1 MEALIPQQAKNP
13 TGRRTLRATPR
24 PLAIV
29 AIIIA
34 AVAVGVAFGSY
45 YSLCRGSPQKTAS
58 ICSDPY
64 STESHI
70 YNPDRLVVYK
80 DCQTLSGT
88 VDRVIVEADGDY
100 YIRLGLD
107 TPYQN
112 LTNSVNDSD

>member
-70 YNPDRLVVYK
+70 YNPDRLVVYR
-80 DCQTLSGT
+80 DCHRPFQGSWTGLLLRLT
-88 VDRVIVEADGDY
+88 VITIFD
-100 YIRLGLD
+100 
-107 TPYQN
+107 
-112 LTNSVNDSD
+112 